1 MNQISFKISP
11 LFTNKLID
19 YKNNPADQKRS
30 LTLIFAKSFRK
41 KYQKGVA
48 YIYINQIKNIMTPH
62 TIVPPAVGIA
72 PQPSDK
78 YSTFAAA
85 AAVNPNLISLLMNH
99 AMQTELETKRKQQ
112 HFHEQQKSYV
122 SALVGKLFSLML
134 HLQSLTHLSDVTVQV
149 IASIWPNSISSPSP
163 GNNKPIADLN
173 TFLHHILKHSRTTHS
188 TLQLAIFYLFRIRSR
203 VQEKRNDDVYVSC
216 GRRMFLA
223 ALISAHKYLQ
233 DKTYKNSAWSKVSG
247 LNVQEINHAEKVMLQ
262 LLDYRLYVKK
272 DTYDQWIMMLQTHLK
287 VNPTATTTTA
297 TITATTTPTMQAT
310 ATASI
315 ACSINTSSAHLSQIQ
330 QTRQALLRKAQQ
342 SLPSPPLEESYMSG
356 SSSQKRKNSFSL
368 EDQEDERISK
378 RRC

>member
-1 MNQISFKISP
+1 
-11 LFTNKLID
+11 
-19 YKNNPADQKRS
+19 
-30 LTLIFAKSFRK
+30 
-41 KYQKGVA
+41 
-48 YIYINQIKNIMTPH
+48 MTPH

-122 SALVGKLFSLML
+122 SALV
-134 HLQSLTHLSDVTVQV
+134 DVTVQV

-203 VQEKRNDDVYVSC
+203 VQEKETTMSMC
-216 GRRMFLA
+216 L
-223 ALISAHKYLQ
+223 YLQ

>member
-1 MNQISFKISP
+1 
-11 LFTNKLID
+11 
-19 YKNNPADQKRS
+19 
-30 LTLIFAKSFRK
+30 
-41 KYQKGVA
+41 
-48 YIYINQIKNIMTPH
+48 MTPH

-72 PQPSDK
+72 PQPNDK
-78 YSTFAAA
+78 YSNFAAAA

-122 SALVGKLFSLML
+122 SALV
-134 HLQSLTHLSDVTVQV
+134 DVTVQV
-149 IASIWPNSISSPSP
+149 IASIWPNSISSPSS

-287 VNPTATTTTA
+287 VNPTTTTTTA
-297 TITATTTPTMQAT
+297 TTSPTMQT
-310 ATASI
+310 TVTAST
-315 ACSINTSSAHLSQIQ
+315 ACNTNTSTAHLIQIQ

-342 SLPSPPLEESYMSG
+342 SLPSPPLEESYMPG

>member
-1 MNQISFKISP
+1 
-11 LFTNKLID
+11 
-19 YKNNPADQKRS
+19 
-30 LTLIFAKSFRK
+30 
-41 KYQKGVA
+41 
-48 YIYINQIKNIMTPH
+48 MTPH

-72 PQPSDK
+72 PQPNDK
-78 YSTFAAA
+78 YSNFAAAAA

-122 SALVGKLFSLML
+122 SALVGKLLPLML
-134 HLQSLTHLSDVTVQV
+134 LHSQLLTTLADVTVQV
-149 IASIWPNSISSPSP
+149 IASIWPNSISSPSS

-203 VQEKRNDDVYVSC
+203 VQEMRNDDVYVSC

-287 VNPTATTTTA
+287 VNPTTTA
-297 TITATTTPTMQAT
+297 TAAAAAPTMQAT
-310 ATASI
+310 AAANTA
-315 ACSINTSSAHLSQIQ
+315 CNTNTSSAHLSQIQ

-342 SLPSPPLEESYMSG
+342 SLPSPPLEESYMPG

-368 EDQEDERISK
+368 EDQEDERTSK

>member
-1 MNQISFKISP
+1 
-11 LFTNKLID
+11 
-19 YKNNPADQKRS
+19 
-30 LTLIFAKSFRK
+30 
-41 KYQKGVA
+41 
-48 YIYINQIKNIMTPH
+48 MTPH
-62 TIVPPAVGIA
+62 AIVPPAVGIA
-72 PQPSDK
+72 PQPNDK
-78 YSTFAAA
+78 YSNLAAA
-85 AAVNPNLISLLMNH
+85 AAVVNPNLISLLMNH
-99 AMQTELETKRKQQ
+99 AMQAELETKRKQQ

-122 SALVGKLFSLML
+122 SALV
-134 HLQSLTHLSDVTVQV
+134 DVTVQV
-149 IASIWPNSISSPSP
+149 IASIWPNSVSSPSS
-163 GNNKPIADLN
+163 GNSKPIADLN

-272 DTYDQWIMMLQTHLK
+272 DTYDQWILMLQTHLK
-287 VNPTATTTTA
+287 VNPATTATTTA
-297 TITATTTPTMQAT
+297 PIATPTMQA
-310 ATASI
+310 AASNT
-315 ACSINTSSAHLSQIQ
+315 NTSSIHLSQVQ

-342 SLPSPPLEESYMSG
+342 SLPSPPLEESYMPG
-356 SSSQKRKNSFSL
+356 SSSQKRKNSVSL